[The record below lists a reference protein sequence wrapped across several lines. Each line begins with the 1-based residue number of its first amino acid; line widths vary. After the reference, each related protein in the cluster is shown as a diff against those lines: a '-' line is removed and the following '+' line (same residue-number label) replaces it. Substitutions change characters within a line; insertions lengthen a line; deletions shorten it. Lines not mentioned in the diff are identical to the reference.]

1 MSPAIPKDSM
11 VLVTGIN
18 GYIGSHVADQL
29 LKAGYRVRGTT
40 RDASKVKNLVD
51 QWEQQ
56 HGKNRVETIVV
67 PNMADDGAFDE
78 AVKGVSGIA
87 HVASNMSFS
96 PNPNEVIP
104 ECLAG
109 VNGLLKSA
117 ASESSVKRFV
127 ITSSSMAVTRPKPN
141 KEYYIDENTW
151 NEDDIKAAHAPPPY
165 EPSRAWAVYGASKAE
180 VERAVWRFVKE
191 KKPGFVANSVIPDTN
206 MGLILDPTQRGSTGA
221 LVRKLYQGDNSGVL
235 NLPPQH
241 FVDVQDTA
249 RLHVSALINADV
261 QNERLFAFA
270 EPFNNNIL
278 LRTFRKLRPDAKII
292 DDFHD
297 DSIRDLSKVANER
310 AAELLRRDFGR
321 PGFTSL
327 EESLANNIQAV

>member
-1 MSPAIPKDSM
+1 
-11 VLVTGIN
+11 
-18 GYIGSHVADQL
+18 
-29 LKAGYRVRGTT
+29 
-40 RDASKVKNLVD
+40 
-51 QWEQQ
+51 
-56 HGKNRVETIVV
+56 
-67 PNMADDGAFDE
+67 MA
-78 AVKGVSGIA
+78 
-87 HVASNMSFS
+87 FS
-96 PNPNEVIP
+96 S
-104 ECLAG
+104 L
-109 VNGLLKSA
+109 A

-141 KEYYIDENTW
+141 KQYYIDENTW
-151 NEDDIKAAHAPPPY
+151 NEEDIKAAYAPPPY

-180 VERAVWRFVKE
+180 VERAVWKFVKE

-206 MGLILDPTQRGSTGA
+206 MGLILDPTLRGSTGA
-221 LVRKLYQGDNSGVL
+221 LIRKLYQGDNSGL
-235 NLPPQH
+235 LYLPPQH

-249 RLHVSALINADV
+249 RLHVSALINTDV

-297 DSIRDLSKVANER
+297 DSINDLSKVANER
-310 AAELLRRDFGR
+310 AAELLRRDFNR

-327 EESLANNIQAV
+327 EESLANNIQGV